1 MTARDTGGTFPS
13 SICSYET
20 LWGNNLSPLRPAN
33 RVSVC
38 GKRDSFVAFCTA
50 LLRVHSL
57 LRTAVALFRI
67 VRSPFLAY
75 VGVFAAPRGL
85 SLSPGVQLYLIA
97 SDPRFRILLKDDI
110 FYSYTRKVSG
120 VCAQFF
126 VGSVSP
132 RPLSLTTLYC
142 FRGIKSTLPCVRC
155 RVVPHSIVYYTT
167 AYKCVL

>member
-1 MTARDTGGTFPS
+1 MKLYGATISLPCDQR
-13 SICSYET
+13 IE
-20 LWGNNLSPLRPAN
+20 SPLVVNA
-33 RVSVC
+33 
-38 GKRDSFVAFCTA
+38 TA
-50 LLRVHSL
+50 LLHFVQHSSLRVHSL

-67 VRSPFLAY
+67 VHSPFLACI
-75 VGVFAAPRGL
+75 GVFAAPRGL
-85 SLSPGVQLYLIA
+85 SLSPGVKLYLIA
-97 SDPRFRILLKDDI
+97 SDPHFRILRKDDI

-120 VCAQFF
+120 VCTQFF

-142 FRGIKSTLPCVRC
+142 FRGIKSTLPCVWC